1 MSPAGTPE
9 ATPTAGPNETAA
21 ARGSLLRAS
30 RVMAFASMISRLTG
44 FARQIAIAAALG
56 LAVVND
62 SYTVA
67 NTLPNIVY
75 ELLLGGVLSSVMVPV
90 LVRAQHEDSDGGAE
104 FTQKLLTMATTVL
117 VLATGLAMA
126 SAPLLTALYLGGG
139 EHSKANPALTTALA
153 VLLLPEIIFYGLGAL
168 FGAILNTKG
177 VFGPFAWAPV
187 LNNVVVIAVLGGYSW
202 MKLTVDEANVR
213 FSDPALLLL
222 GLGTTAGIVLQAMIL
237 LPSMRRAGVRFRPR
251 WGWDPRLRDA
261 GGLALWV
268 VGYVLIGQ
276 LGYIV
281 TTRVAARDPGSIAT
295 YSNAWLLLQVP
306 YGVLGVSLL
315 TALLPRMS
323 RAAAQNRF
331 ADLIKDLSLGSR
343 FSTVALLP
351 ITVVIMLFGTYVGVA
366 LFSIGKVTGDEAT
379 RLGATLAVS
388 AFGLLPYA
396 LTMLQL
402 RVFNAM
408 KDARTPTIIQ
418 VIMVAIKIPLSY
430 LCPLVLPSHQ
440 VVLGLAAANSAS
452 FVLGAVV
459 GQVWL
464 RRRLGWLG
472 TAQVMITFGK
482 TAVASSIGGLAG
494 LGVVFALRP
503 LLSGELGMAGQ
514 AWIFLIAGSLTAL
527 IVTLAAAWIVRLEE
541 LRPLWRRLAPR

>member
-9 ATPTAGPNETAA
+9 AGTDETVT

-30 RVMAFASMISRLTG
+30 RVMALASMISRLTG

-90 LVRAQHEDSDGGAE
+90 LVRSQHEDADGGSE

-117 VLATGLAMA
+117 VVATGLAML
-126 SAPLLTALYLGGG
+126 SAPLLTTLYLGGG
-139 EHSKANPALTTALA
+139 DHSKANPALTTALA

-187 LNNVVVIAVLGGYSW
+187 LNNVVVIGVLGGYSW
-202 MKLTVDEANVR
+202 LKLTVDEADVR

-237 LPSMRRAGVRFRPR
+237 LPSMRRAGVSFRPR

-281 TTRVAARDPGSIAT
+281 ITRVAARDPGSIAT

-331 ADLIKDLSLGSR
+331 GDLIKDLSLGSR
-343 FSTVALLP
+343 YSTVALLP
-351 ITVVIMLFGTYVGVA
+351 ITVMIMLFGTYVGVA
-366 LFSIGKVTGDEAT
+366 LFSIGKVTGAEAT

-418 VIMVAIKIPLSY
+418 VLMVAVKIPLSY
-430 LCPLVLPSHQ
+430 LCPLLLPSHQ

-464 RRRLGWLG
+464 RHRLGWLG
-472 TAQVMITFGK
+472 TAQMMITFGK
-482 TAVASSIGGLAG
+482 TAVASSLGGLAG

-503 LLSGELGMAGQ
+503 LLAGELGMAGQ
-514 AWIFLIAGSLTAL
+514 AWIVLVAGSLAAL
-527 IVTLAAAWIVRLEE
+527 VVTLAAAWAIRLEE

>member
-1 MSPAGTPE
+1 
-9 ATPTAGPNETAA
+9 
-21 ARGSLLRAS
+21 
-30 RVMAFASMISRLTG
+30 
-44 FARQIAIAAALG
+44 
-56 LAVVND
+56 
-62 SYTVA
+62 
-67 NTLPNIVY
+67 
-75 ELLLGGVLSSVMVPV
+75 
-90 LVRAQHEDSDGGAE
+90 
-104 FTQKLLTMATTVL
+104 
-117 VLATGLAMA
+117 
-126 SAPLLTALYLGGG
+126 
-139 EHSKANPALTTALA
+139 
-153 VLLLPEIIFYGLGAL
+153 
-168 FGAILNTKG
+168 
-177 VFGPFAWAPV
+177 
-187 LNNVVVIAVLGGYSW
+187 
-202 MKLTVDEANVR
+202 
-213 FSDPALLLL
+213 LLLL

-237 LPSMRRAGVRFRPR
+237 LPSMRRAGVSFRPR

-281 TTRVAARDPGSIAT
+281 ITRVAARDPGSIAT

-331 ADLIKDLSLGSR
+331 GDLIKDLSLGSR
-343 FSTVALLP
+343 YSTVALLP
-351 ITVVIMLFGTYVGVA
+351 ITVMIMLFGTYVGVA
-366 LFSIGKVTGDEAT
+366 LFSIGKVTGAEAT

-418 VIMVAIKIPLSY
+418 VLMVAVKIPLSY
-430 LCPLVLPSHQ
+430 LCPLLLPSHQ

-464 RRRLGWLG
+464 RHRLGWLG
-472 TAQVMITFGK
+472 TAQMMITFGK
-482 TAVASSIGGLAG
+482 TAVASSLGGLAG

-503 LLSGELGMAGQ
+503 LLAGELGMAGQ
-514 AWIFLIAGSLTAL
+514 AWIVLVAGSLAAL
-527 IVTLAAAWIVRLEE
+527 VVTLAAAWAIRLEE